1 MELKTPGKSIPYR
14 LTGAFPFSLH
24 LLPQTRLPHPSPRLP
39 GQTGEGK
46 DISVSQAHSSGRCKS
61 LPGLC
66 GGTLP
71 SSGCASSMPSRGP
84 SSPPGGMLDELS
96 GNAPLPPLPPKR
108 PSRARPTPQG
118 PSAPQASRNIG
129 SHTLS
134 PHFTHTSHRSAQG
147 FLALW
152 EGAAGLLGHQP
163 RRYFCSGATG
173 RGRWPSRA
181 RGCWATAVPT
191 PSRLF
196 FGRSQL
202 GRGHQQAGGQ
212 RCGVGGRSKPGLAPA
227 PLSCRAGSE
236 MIRPGRPL
244 TAPPHPA
251 FLTDLAPSPTL
262 PPPP

>member
-1 MELKTPGKSIPYR
+1 MELKTPGESIPCG

-24 LLPQTRLPHPSPRLP
+24 LLPETRLAHPSPRLP

-46 DISVSQAHSSGRCKS
+46 DVSVSQAHSSRRCKS
-61 LPGLC
+61 RPGLC

-71 SSGCASSMPSRGP
+71 SSGP
-84 SSPPGGMLDELS
+84 SSAPAGMLDELS
-96 GNAPLPPLPPKR
+96 GNAPLPPDPPKR

-118 PSAPQASRNIG
+118 PSAPQASRNSG

-134 PHFTHTSHRSAQG
+134 PHFTHTHLTAQRRDSWLSG
-147 FLALW
+147 R
-152 EGAAGLLGHQP
+152 GAAGLLGHQP

-202 GRGHQQAGGQ
+202 GRGHQQAGGR

-236 MIRPGRPL
+236 MIRPARPL

-251 FLTDLAPSPTL
+251 FLTDLEPPLTL